1 MIQTHWRQNR
11 FVLLYTIG
19 YHGYLMPHPQDV
31 VTIFIVSTYTGGTP
45 PTSAE
50 WACQWLKDTVDD
62 CRVQKSLLSNVY
74 YGVFGVGNSLYK
86 DDYNVVGGQV
96 WVWLMLYG

>member
-1 MIQTHWRQNR
+1 
-11 FVLLYTIG
+11 
-19 YHGYLMPHPQDV
+19 MPHPQDII
-31 VTIFIVSTYTGGTP
+31 TIFIVSTYTGGTP

-74 YGVFGVGNSLYK
+74 YAVFGVGNSLYK
-86 DDYNVVGGQV
+86 DDYNVVGVARCGCG
-96 WVWLMLYG
+96 LYCMDQSDCRYPSECSSG